1 MLTDEE
7 IRQRI
12 APFCDEETTDEER
25 VMLASAARLG
35 DALDEAHRMADAL
48 MQHLRRL
55 HHDYW
60 QTPSEPMLL
69 NLYIDA
75 RWLRDNINGWQDY
88 DGPKPLESTGAP

>member
-7 IRQRI
+7 IGQRI
-12 APFCDEETTDEER
+12 APLCDEDTTEEER
-25 VMLASAARLG
+25 AMFASAIRLG
-35 DALDEAHRMADAL
+35 DALNEAHDMADAL
-48 MQHLRRL
+48 VTHLRRL

-60 QTPSEPMLL
+60 QTPSETMLL

-88 DGPKPLESTGAP
+88 DGPKALDGGEP